1 MNFIYNQNI
10 SVSENY
16 KNFES
21 KNGLIKFDY
30 IVDFSGNP
38 KTMQFSLDLLNSEGV
53 FLSAGVM
60 NYKQKLSFNTLQI
73 NLGKKLIG
81 SKGGSTMPDNEI
93 PKFINLINQR
103 KININNFFSHY
114 ENLENINKLIK
125 LHLNGKVI
133 NSMINF

>member
-1 MNFIYNQNI
+1 
-10 SVSENY
+10 
-16 KNFES
+16 
-21 KNGLIKFDY
+21 
-30 IVDFSGNP
+30 
-38 KTMQFSLDLLNSEGV
+38 
-53 FLSAGVM
+53 
-60 NYKQKLSFNTLQI
+60 
-73 NLGKKLIG
+73 
-81 SKGGSTMPDNEI
+81 MPDNEI